1 MSAPTAGWWNR
12 LVPVPWWRTSYAPQR
27 VRKAASLREH
37 IIPTS
42 TAKAPAERFTGDVH
56 LNTVE
61 SFTAPAHLA

>member
-1 MSAPTAGWWNR
+1 MSAPTAGWWNC
-12 LVPVPWWRTSYAPQR
+12 LVPVPWWRTSCAPQR
-27 VRKAASLREH
+27 VRKASLREH

-42 TAKAPAERFTGDVH
+42 TVKAPAERFTGDVP

>member
-1 MSAPTAGWWNR
+1 M
-12 LVPVPWWRTSYAPQR
+12 PVPWWRTSCAPQR
-27 VRKAASLREH
+27 VRKASLREH

-42 TAKAPAERFTGDVH
+42 TVKAPAERFTGDVP